1 MKKIEA
7 ALKRFQAIV
16 ESLECECDA
25 FHRYTCTIYSDIILA
40 RDALIELNAYE
51 IKDENNV

>member
-25 FHRYTCTIYSDIILA
+25 FHRYTCTIYSDIIYKDFG
-40 RDALIELNAYE
+40 RKE
-51 IKDENNV
+51 IL